1 MSDEKPNPNQLADEL
16 SQMESQELLPVE
28 KKLILWSL
36 ISGVVLLGLLTW
48 LSKVLFP
55 G

>member
-1 MSDEKPNPNQLADEL
+1 MSDEKPNPNQIADEL
-16 SQMESQELLPVE
+16 SQMKGEELLPVE
-28 KKLILWSL
+28 KKLILYSL
-36 ISGVVLLGLLTW
+36 ISGVVLLVLLTW

>member
-1 MSDEKPNPNQLADEL
+1 MDDEKPPSSQLVDEL
-16 SQMESQELLPVE
+16 SRMKSEELLPVE

-36 ISGVVLLGLLTW
+36 ILGVVLLAVLTV

-55 G
+55 T